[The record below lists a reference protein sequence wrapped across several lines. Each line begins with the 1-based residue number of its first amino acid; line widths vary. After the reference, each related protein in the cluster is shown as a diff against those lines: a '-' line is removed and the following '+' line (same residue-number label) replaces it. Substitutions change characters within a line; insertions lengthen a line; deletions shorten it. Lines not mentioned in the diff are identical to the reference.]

1 VEKYEY
7 LRDLQ
12 LADYTFG
19 DELNADKPVDLL
31 VGSDTF
37 WLFVEDGIIRG
48 NGNGPVAMK
57 TKLGWVVSGP
67 VEGIYSNE
75 KSHFLRVDVEV
86 LNREVDPLVNELHKF
101 WETENV
107 GSDRRIAIEDEF
119 ESEIKFE
126 NGRYEVKMPFK
137 DEHAILPDNYALSKT
152 RLTNLVRK
160 LKRSPSLAAEYQQVI
175 KTQLESG
182 IIEKINDSEP
192 VEVGKVCYLPHKA
205 VIRENKET
213 TKVRVVFDASAKTP
227 EGPSL
232 NDCMHAGPSLL
243 PNLMDILLRFRL
255 QRVGLISDIEKAF
268 FKYFDFARAEE
279 FSKIFMG

>member
-1 VEKYEY
+1 
-7 LRDLQ
+7 
-12 LADYTFG
+12 
-19 DELNADKPVDLL
+19 
-31 VGSDTF
+31 
-37 WLFVEDGIIRG
+37 
-48 NGNGPVAMK
+48 MK

-67 VEGIYSNE
+67 VEGIYSDE

-107 GSDRRIAIEDEF
+107 GCDRRIAIEDEF

-182 IIEKINDSEP
+182 IIEKVNDSEP

-213 TKVRVVFDASAKTP
+213 TKVRVVFYASAKTP

-255 QRVGLISDIEKAF
+255 KRVGLI
-268 FKYFDFARAEE
+268 
-279 FSKIFMG
+279 